1 MPQGCR
7 CNDGSAAEAA
17 QKGEESV
24 EERGDEAEYSVHF
37 HSFFWWAEARLG
49 IASGGRESTLTHWYT
64 KVQE

>member
-1 MPQGCR
+1 MCSG
-7 CNDGSAAEAA
+7 GSAAEA

-49 IASGGRESTLTHWYT
+49 IAPGGTRLHFDALVYQAARVMF
-64 KVQE
+64 VQ